1 MRAEDIKRIKAFEIW
16 VWRIMQKVRWS
27 ERRTNEEVLEMVDE
41 KRSLM
46 DRVIRSEKKWI
57 EHIVRGDWLL
67 KEMTEGRMVGKR
79 PRGRRRIGF
88 LNVIKKLRNMRRNEE
103 KGRR

>member
-1 MRAEDIKRIKAFEIW
+1 
-16 VWRIMQKVRWS
+16 MQKVRWS

-46 DRVIRSEKKWI
+46 DRIIRSKKKWI
-57 EHIVRGDWLL
+57 EHIVQGDGLL
-67 KEMTEGRMVGKR
+67 KEMIEGRMDGKR

-88 LNVIKKLRNMRRNEE
+88 LNVIN
-103 KGRR
+103 